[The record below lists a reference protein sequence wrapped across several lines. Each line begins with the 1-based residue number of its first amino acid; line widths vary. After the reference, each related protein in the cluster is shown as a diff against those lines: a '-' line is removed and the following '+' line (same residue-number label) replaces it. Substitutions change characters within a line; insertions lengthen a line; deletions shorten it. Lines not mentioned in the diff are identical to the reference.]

1 MRYDDDPGT
10 TESEDSILDSRG
22 NGNTAQWALAVI
34 PIIIAV
40 ISIHSAI
47 AIALTTVVLWWLL
60 RYERFRMLMVS
71 LIGACIIIISLIVF
85 SIIFHPSQM
94 MADVRASLADGS
106 GFGRITG
113 AWSATS
119 QLIPIGVILGV
130 LGGLIAAYTSRC
142 RIRNN
147 PYLVRQEGGKY
158 YHFRYRRTPLQ
169 MLRKRSLIRSL
180 KNDTCRPPKRA
191 GEGFGLG
198 IEEEP
203 INPPDDPA
211 DIVIDQ
217 PIFRMDDEV
226 PTHTVIT
233 GQTGSGKTITM
244 QNLIRHDMEK
254 QKTMFILDCK
264 DDPKFA
270 AKIASWCK
278 ELDLDFRH
286 FAPGMADEY
295 RIHDNPAGPAFY
307 DPLAHGGV
315 DTKTDMMISTRE
327 WDASAEIYKSS
338 AQSLLQTVF
347 SIMGNMNPAD
357 PHMANVDTSRG
368 SMYTLY
374 EMVRN
379 PGNLTS
385 AAATVPASSQARAL
399 ADELVESLRDRRSRD
414 GENAKRAMTEYKS
427 MLRGLMSSA
436 GKYMRLSTD
445 PDRRNI
451 DVFDLA
457 SKPGNVVLFSLNATK
472 STDLGVIIASMIC
485 TDLTNMTSSRANSG
499 QTNPV
504 SIYIDEFQSIPPS
517 AVKSMMEKARS
528 AGIGITLA
536 FQSVQQ
542 VTAAVG
548 SDAFINAL
556 IDTCNNFIFHAGAN
570 ESTAK
575 IMSEIVGQH
584 TVTDY
589 TMQRRN
595 QQGVF
600 DLNYRNNR
608 NTNVQERS
616 VDKYIVEP
624 RVFQKLASPS
634 RANGFKSETVI
645 IKKASSD
652 PMDSGTTG
660 AVAHRVWMIPPDN
673 VVDDTDYFDPR
684 SPIME
689 FDDEDISSGF
699 PDSAGESYDEP
710 DEGVT
715 ASAMQAQ
722 HSLGNAAPSKPHH
735 VQIPASFPSIDDLFE
750 DESAAASGTETDD
763 AMSRVRIGEHRR
775 HPASEHA
782 DNPEKRMRVPAQ
794 ADPAKP
800 AGGNTDR
807 GKPAGR
813 PKRKNR
819 PVSPLQAVKEGNRE
833 QDADNVGNASPDHH
847 ERDRMRAEQGSP
859 AGSRRIPGN
868 GRGSGQRHRGG
879 LPIV

>member
-10 TESEDSILDSRG
+10 TESEDDFLDSRG
-22 NGNTAQWALAVI
+22 NDGALKWVLGIIAIILAVSM
-34 PIIIAV
+34 PTAV
-40 ISIHSAI
+40 I
-47 AIALTTVVLWWLL
+47 VLCLVAAGVWSLL
-60 RYERFRMLMVS
+60 RYERLRPSV
-71 LIGACIIIISLIVF
+71 V
-85 SIIFHPSQM
+85 SIIGIMIAAVSMMIFAAAFSPSRMFAEAEDALQNGGG
-94 MADVRASLADGS
+94 A
-106 GFGRITG
+106 GRIFG
-113 AWSATS
+113 VWAATS
-119 QLIPIGVILGV
+119 PLMLVGAALGAICGVAFAFV
-130 LGGLIAAYTSRC
+130 TRW
-142 RIRNN
+142 RMQRD
-147 PYLVRQEGGKY
+147 PYLVQRKGEKY

-169 MLRKRSLIRSL
+169 MLKRKSLIRSL
-180 KNDTCRPPKRA
+180 KTDGYRPSRRA
-191 GEGFGLG
+191 GDGFGLG

-211 DIVIDQ
+211 DIPIDQ
-217 PIFRMDDEV
+217 PICRMDDEV

-254 QKTMFILDCK
+254 RKTMFILDCK

-286 FAPGMADEY
+286 FAPGMAGEY

-374 EMVRN
+374 EMVRKL
-379 PGNLTS
+379 PNLTS
-385 AAATVPASSQARAL
+385 AASTVPASSQARAL
-399 ADELVESLRDRRSRD
+399 ADELIESLTDRRSRD
-414 GENAKRAMTEYKS
+414 GENAKRAMIEYKS

-445 PDRRNI
+445 PDRKNI

-542 VTAAVG
+542 VTAAAG

-570 ESTAK
+570 ESTAR

-584 TVTDY
+584 TVNDY
-589 TMQRRN
+589 TLQRRN
-595 QQGVF
+595 QQGIF
-600 DLNYRNNR
+600 DINYRNRR
-608 NTNVQERS
+608 NTNTQERA

-652 PMDSGTTG
+652 PIDSGSTG

-689 FDDEDISSGF
+689 FNDEEISSGF
-699 PDSAGESYDEP
+699 PDSAGESYDE
-710 DEGVT
+710 DEGSMT
-715 ASAMQAQ
+715 TSAMHAQ
-722 HSLGNAAPSKPHH
+722 HGLQDAGQAEAHH
-735 VQIPASFPSIDDLFE
+735 AQTPASFSSIDDLFE
-750 DESAAASGTETDD
+750 DVNAPEQEPEEP
-763 AMSRVRIGEHRR
+763 MSRVRIGDQHSSTAGG
-775 HPASEHA
+775 PALK
-782 DNPEKRMRVPAQ
+782 PEKQESEPVRTGAARLRN
-794 ADPAKP
+794 
-800 AGGNTDR
+800 GNTGT
-807 GKPAGR
+807 GKPAAVQ
-813 PKRKNR
+813 KRKSR
-819 PVSPLQAVKEGNRE
+819 TVSPLQAVKEKDRE
-833 QDADNVGNASPDHH
+833 QHVNDMRASEHNGMQAGKSDPVRHDH
-847 ERDRMRAEQGSP
+847 ERG
-859 AGSRRIPGN
+859 G
-868 GRGSGQRHRGG
+868 GSGQRRRGG